1 MKESVMQQII
11 PFLWFNGN
19 AEEAANYYV
28 SLFPNSKIE
37 RVSRYTE
44 AGPLPAGTA
53 MVVEMQLDGQDVMA
67 LNGGDTGEQIPG
79 GPYPGAVALFVSC
92 EDQAAV
98 DKLWDGLKDGGRSL
112 QCGWVRDRYGVVW
125 NIVPHGI
132 GDYLGGEDA
141 EGAKRAMQAMLQM
154 EKLDIEELR
163 KAYEGVPTP

>member
-1 MKESVMQQII
+1 MQQII

-154 EKLDIEELR
+154 
-163 KAYEGVPTP
+163 

>member
-1 MKESVMQQII
+1 MQQII

>member
-1 MKESVMQQII
+1 MQQII

-163 KAYEGVPTP
+163 KAYEGVPAP